1 MGELRVSPELAAR
14 LASIAKGRPI
24 VIDHFASHRCGPTIG
39 DLRVRIGAKLEDTP
53 TVEAVTDDGLR
64 VVVERDIV
72 EVLAGGAELRSTG
85 PSFAPRL
92 GIALDQPE
100 TWLDF
105 LHTHPHNRR

>member
-1 MGELRVSPELAAR
+1 M
-14 LASIAKGRPI
+14 AKGRPI

-39 DLRVRIGAKLEDTP
+39 DLRVRIGAELVDTP
-53 TVEAVTDDGLR
+53 VVEAVTPDG
-64 VVVERDIV
+64 VVIQLERDIV
-72 EVLAGGAELRSTG
+72 DVFDGGAELRIAG

-92 GIALDQPE
+92 AISLDKPE